1 MRKFLTTKSE
11 YDEAIKIKQK
21 ELSALKKQRREFEKG
36 NPYAGMTKEEA
47 TTFKILYGWA
57 CIELMQKDENLK
69 KKLYKFLD
77 ENVKTAY
84 KRKLLRLP
92 ELEKNTNDTPEEQED
107 KASMSLPS
115 LPAPERIELVVKHP
129 KKDAG
134 QDKDA
139 AKAAG
144 AHWDS
149 EKFVWYV
156 EKGFNLRRVEPWL
169 PEEWKTRLTAS
180 EAPQNAQEKKQEG
193 SSPRGFLFDPDK
205 KAEDLY

>member
-1 MRKFLTTKSE
+1 MRKSLTTKSE

-21 ELSALKKQRREFEKG
+21 ELNALKKQRREFEMG
-36 NPYAGMTKEEA
+36 SPYAGMTKEKA

-77 ENVKTAY
+77 ENVRTAY
-84 KRKLLRLP
+84 KRKLLGLP
-92 ELEKNTNDTPEEQED
+92 ELEKNTQDIPEDQEEET
-107 KASMSLPS
+107 SFSLPPF
-115 LPAPERIELVVKHP
+115 PAPERIELIVKHP
-129 KKDAG
+129 REDNG

-149 EKFVWYV
+149 KKLVWHV
-156 EKGFNLRRVEPWL
+156 ERGFNLRRVEPWL
-169 PEEWKTRLTAS
+169 PEEWKKRLTAS
-180 EAPQNAQEKKQEG
+180 ETPQNTQEKKQEG
-193 SSPRGFLFDPDK
+193 SFPRGFQFDPDK
-205 KAEDLY
+205 KAEELY